1 MASLRLLRLVHLSA
15 GSCLLF
21 LLCFQFGGSQKK
33 KENLL
38 AEKVEQLIEWSS
50 RRSVIR
56 MNGDKFRRFVKA
68 PPRNYSVIVMFTA
81 LQPQRQCS
89 VCREVEFMIML
100 PPRNDAYVQA
110 NEEYQVLANS
120 WRYSSAFS
128 NKLFFILVDYD
139 EGADV
144 FQQLNM
150 NSAPTFMH
158 FPPKGKPK
166 RADTFDLQR
175 IGFAAEQLAKWIADR
190 MDVHIRVFR
199 PPNYSGTIAL
209 ALLVSLVG
217 GLLYLRRNNLE
228 FIYNKTGWAMVA
240 LCVVFAMT
248 SGQMWNHIR
257 GPPYAHKNPQNGQ
270 VEPVSPSCGTTVP
283 ILQAK
288 MADGQK
294 EGGPPLPSSSK
305 DRSRGR
311 QTRKAPD
318 PKKPSKVEEQ
328 DAMSRQRALEKQAW
342 SPDKTLDS
350 ANPQLMDMG
359 RNYERAPQV
368 AFQELYT
375 WKQSGTVCCR
385 VPYYSP
391 SDFLDN
397 NDIDA
402 AITMGMV
409 LLNEAATSKGDVGK
423 RRIICLVGLGLVVFF
438 FSFLLS
444 IFRSKYHGYPYSFL
458 IK

>member
-1 MASLRLLRLVHLSA
+1 MASVSSGFPFNLPVASLLLIL
-15 GSCLLF
+15 
-21 LLCFQFGGSQKK
+21 LLCLHSGGGQKK
-33 KENLL
+33 KENMLV
-38 AEKVEQLIEWSS
+38 EKVDQMMEWSS

-89 VCREVEFMIML
+89 VCR
-100 PPRNDAYVQA
+100 QA

-120 WRYSSAFS
+120 WRYSSAFC
-128 NKLFFILVDYD
+128 NKLFFTVVDYD

-158 FPPKGKPK
+158 FPAKGKPK

-175 IGFAAEQLAKWIADR
+175 IGFASEQLAKWIADR
-190 MDVHIRVFR
+190 TDVQIRVFR

-228 FIYNKTGWAMVA
+228 FIYNKTGWAMAA

-270 VEPVSPSCGTTVP
+270 VSYIHGSSQAQFVAESHI
-283 ILQAK
+283 IL
-288 MADGQK
+288 
-294 EGGPPLPSSSK
+294 L
-305 DRSRGR
+305 
-311 QTRKAPD
+311 
-318 PKKPSKVEEQ
+318 
-328 DAMSRQRALEKQAW
+328 L
-342 SPDKTLDS
+342 
-350 ANPQLMDMG
+350 N
-359 RNYERAPQV
+359 
-368 AFQELYT
+368 
-375 WKQSGTVCCR
+375 
-385 VPYYSP
+385 
-391 SDFLDN
+391 
-397 NDIDA
+397 A

-423 RRIICLVGLGLVVFF
+423 RRIICLVGLCVCVMLYCVFQLSAWWDCVCGSVCVCVMLYCVFQLSAWWGCVCGSVCVCNVVLCFSYMPGGTVCVVVCVCVMLYCVFQLSAWWDCVCGSVCVCNVVLCVSVICLVGLCVW
-438 FSFLLS
+438 
-444 IFRSKYHGYPYSFL
+444 
-458 IK
+458 

>member
-1 MASLRLLRLVHLSA
+1 MAPASFVSFRSPTPCPPGL
-15 GSCLLF
+15 
-21 LLCFQFGGSQKK
+21 Q
-33 KENLL
+33 NML
-38 AEKVEQLIEWSS
+38 AEKVEQMMEWSS

-68 PPRNYSVIVMFTA
+68 PPRNYSVVVMFTA

-89 VCREVEFMIML
+89 VCR
-100 PPRNDAYVQA
+100 QA

-128 NKLFFILVDYD
+128 NKLFFTVVDYD

-158 FPPKGKPK
+158 FPPKGKPR

-175 IGFAAEQLAKWIADR
+175 IGFASEQLAKWIADR
-190 MDVHIRVFR
+190 TDVQIRVFR

-228 FIYNKTGWAMVA
+228 FIYNKTGWAMAA

-270 VEPVSPSCGTTVP
+270 VSYIHGSSQAQFVAESHI
-283 ILQAK
+283 IL
-288 MADGQK
+288 
-294 EGGPPLPSSSK
+294 L
-305 DRSRGR
+305 
-311 QTRKAPD
+311 
-318 PKKPSKVEEQ
+318 
-328 DAMSRQRALEKQAW
+328 L
-342 SPDKTLDS
+342 
-350 ANPQLMDMG
+350 N
-359 RNYERAPQV
+359 
-368 AFQELYT
+368 
-375 WKQSGTVCCR
+375 
-385 VPYYSP
+385 
-391 SDFLDN
+391 
-397 NDIDA
+397 A

-423 RRIICLVGLGLVVFF
+423 RRSTFHLTIRP
-438 FSFLLS
+438 SFLSL
-444 IFRSKYHGYPYSFL
+444 RSEATRFPRSPRCARRVGERVVRGCRRSPAAEPFHGGERDGSPAAGHVPLEQNEPVNEGICNVTLRQSELPNYLCGSSESERA
-458 IK
+458 

>member
-1 MASLRLLRLVHLSA
+1 MLV
-15 GSCLLF
+15 
-21 LLCFQFGGSQKK
+21 
-33 KENLL
+33 
-38 AEKVEQLIEWSS
+38 EKVEQMMDWSS

-89 VCREVEFMIML
+89 VCR
-100 PPRNDAYVQA
+100 QA

-128 NKLFFILVDYD
+128 NKLFFTVVDYD

-158 FPPKGKPK
+158 FPAKGKPK

-175 IGFAAEQLAKWIADR
+175 IGFASEQLAKWIADR
-190 MDVHIRVFR
+190 TDVQIRVFR

-228 FIYNKTGWAMVA
+228 FIYNKTGWAMAA

-270 VEPVSPSCGTTVP
+270 VVSASLLLLFSLSVNHSGAPRHVFSISTCALP
-283 ILQAK
+283 ALHIIA
-288 MADGQK
+288 ADWA
-294 EGGPPLPSSSK
+294 SSSCQSL
-305 DRSRGR
+305 RRCVTPSR
-311 QTRKAPD
+311 
-318 PKKPSKVEEQ
+318 
-328 DAMSRQRALEKQAW
+328 RAARG
-342 SPDKTLDS
+342 
-350 ANPQLMDMG
+350 A
-359 RNYERAPQV
+359 
-368 AFQELYT
+368 
-375 WKQSGTVCCR
+375 SGSCACST
-385 VPYYSP
+385 
-391 SDFLDN
+391 
-397 NDIDA
+397 
-402 AITMGMV
+402 
-409 LLNEAATSKGDVGK
+409 
-423 RRIICLVGLGLVVFF
+423 
-438 FSFLLS
+438 
-444 IFRSKYHGYPYSFL
+444 
-458 IK
+458 

>member
-1 MASLRLLRLVHLSA
+1 MM
-15 GSCLLF
+15 
-21 LLCFQFGGSQKK
+21 
-33 KENLL
+33 
-38 AEKVEQLIEWSS
+38 EWSS
-50 RRSVIR
+50 RRSVVR

-89 VCREVEFMIML
+89 VCR
-100 PPRNDAYVQA
+100 QA

-128 NKLFFILVDYD
+128 NKLFFTVVDYD

-158 FPPKGKPK
+158 FPAKGKPK

-175 IGFAAEQLAKWIADR
+175 IGFASEQLAKWIADR
-190 MDVHIRVFR
+190 TDVQIRVFR

-228 FIYNKTGWAMVA
+228 FIYNKTGWAMAA

-270 VEPVSPSCGTTVP
+270 VSYIHGSSQAQFVAESHI
-283 ILQAK
+283 IL
-288 MADGQK
+288 
-294 EGGPPLPSSSK
+294 L
-305 DRSRGR
+305 
-311 QTRKAPD
+311 
-318 PKKPSKVEEQ
+318 
-328 DAMSRQRALEKQAW
+328 L
-342 SPDKTLDS
+342 
-350 ANPQLMDMG
+350 N
-359 RNYERAPQV
+359 
-368 AFQELYT
+368 
-375 WKQSGTVCCR
+375 
-385 VPYYSP
+385 
-391 SDFLDN
+391 
-397 NDIDA
+397 A

-423 RRIICLVGLGLVVFF
+423 RRIICLVWPWPGGC
-438 FSFLLS
+438 FSSASCCPFSGPSTMGTPTASLLS
-444 IFRSKYHGYPYSFL
+444 EAEKPEEEVREW
-458 IK
+458 

>member
-1 MASLRLLRLVHLSA
+1 MSSLPF
-15 GSCLLF
+15 SCLYV
-21 LLCFQFGGSQKK
+21 Q
-33 KENLL
+33 NLL
-38 AEKVEQLIEWSS
+38 SEKVEQMMEWSS
-50 RRSVIR
+50 RRSVVR

-89 VCREVEFMIML
+89 VCR
-100 PPRNDAYVQA
+100 QA

-128 NKLFFILVDYD
+128 NKLFFTVVDYD

-158 FPPKGKPK
+158 FPAKGKPK

-175 IGFAAEQLAKWIADR
+175 IGFASEQLAKWIADR
-190 MDVHIRVFR
+190 TDVQIRVFR

-228 FIYNKTGWAMVA
+228 FIYNKTGWAMAA

-257 GPPYAHKNPQNGQ
+257 VAHPIYIHAFTIHFFVLCYFLNNL
-270 VEPVSPSCGTTVP
+270 VP
-283 ILQAK
+283 
-288 MADGQK
+288 
-294 EGGPPLPSSSK
+294 
-305 DRSRGR
+305 
-311 QTRKAPD
+311 
-318 PKKPSKVEEQ
+318 
-328 DAMSRQRALEKQAW
+328 
-342 SPDKTLDS
+342 
-350 ANPQLMDMG
+350 
-359 RNYERAPQV
+359 
-368 AFQELYT
+368 
-375 WKQSGTVCCR
+375 
-385 VPYYSP
+385 
-391 SDFLDN
+391 
-397 NDIDA
+397 DA

-444 IFRSKYHGYPYSFL
+444 IFRSKYHGYPYR
-458 IK
+458 

>member
-1 MASLRLLRLVHLSA
+1 MV
-15 GSCLLF
+15 CLPP
-21 LLCFQFGGSQKK
+21 GGGQKK

-38 AEKVEQLIEWSS
+38 SEKVDQMMEWSS

-89 VCREVEFMIML
+89 VCR
-100 PPRNDAYVQA
+100 QA

-128 NKLFFILVDYD
+128 NKLFFTVVDYD

-158 FPPKGKPK
+158 FPAKGKPK

-175 IGFAAEQLAKWIADR
+175 IGFASEQLAKWIADR
-190 MDVHIRVFR
+190 TDVQIRVFR

-228 FIYNKTGWAMVA
+228 FIYNKTGWAMAA

-270 VEPVSPSCGTTVP
+270 VVS
-283 ILQAK
+283 
-288 MADGQK
+288 
-294 EGGPPLPSSSK
+294 
-305 DRSRGR
+305 RSAETGR
-311 QTRKAPD
+311 VVVCVMD
-318 PKKPSKVEEQ
+318 P
-328 DAMSRQRALEKQAW
+328 
-342 SPDKTLDS
+342 
-350 ANPQLMDMG
+350 
-359 RNYERAPQV
+359 
-368 AFQELYT
+368 ELYS
-375 WKQSGTVCCR
+375 WQQSGTVCGR
-385 VPYYSP
+385 VSHHP
-391 SDFLDN
+391 SS
-397 NDIDA
+397 
-402 AITMGMV
+402 
-409 LLNEAATSKGDVGK
+409 E
-423 RRIICLVGLGLVVFF
+423 
-438 FSFLLS
+438 
-444 IFRSKYHGYPYSFL
+444 YPL
-458 IK
+458 IKLFLFVCHMLQNANHLE

>member
-1 MASLRLLRLVHLSA
+1 KRVVQA
-15 GSCLLF
+15 GILAKKLNMLC
-21 LLCFQFGGSQKK
+21 LCFT
-33 KENLL
+33 
-38 AEKVEQLIEWSS
+38 
-50 RRSVIR
+50 
-56 MNGDKFRRFVKA
+56 FR
-68 PPRNYSVIVMFTA
+68 
-81 LQPQRQCS
+81 
-89 VCREVEFMIML
+89 
-100 PPRNDAYVQA
+100 QA

-128 NKLFFILVDYD
+128 NKLFFTLVDYD

-270 VEPVSPSCGTTVP
+270 V
-283 ILQAK
+283 
-288 MADGQK
+288 
-294 EGGPPLPSSSK
+294 
-305 DRSRGR
+305 
-311 QTRKAPD
+311 
-318 PKKPSKVEEQ
+318 
-328 DAMSRQRALEKQAW
+328 
-342 SPDKTLDS
+342 
-350 ANPQLMDMG
+350 
-359 RNYERAPQV
+359 
-368 AFQELYT
+368 
-375 WKQSGTVCCR
+375 
-385 VPYYSP
+385 
-391 SDFLDN
+391 
-397 NDIDA
+397 
-402 AITMGMV
+402 
-409 LLNEAATSKGDVGK
+409 
-423 RRIICLVGLGLVVFF
+423 
-438 FSFLLS
+438 
-444 IFRSKYHGYPYSFL
+444 
-458 IK
+458 